1 MAGYLIADNEITDQ
15 SAFSEFAE
23 RIVGVMESH
32 DGKFLVRGGPTE
44 VVGGERTPHRVV
56 VVEFESVEAAQACI
70 NSAEYQE
77 LAAIRDSSSNTTTFI
92 VEGV

>member
-1 MAGYLIADNEITDQ
+1 MAAYVIADNEITDQ
-15 SAFSEFAE
+15 DLFAEFAE
-23 RIVGVMESH
+23 RMLGVTEAH
-32 DGKFLVRGGPTE
+32 GGKYLVRGGPTE

-56 VVEFESVEAAQACI
+56 VMEFENMERVHAYV
-70 NSAEYQE
+70 NSPEYLE

>member
-1 MAGYLIADNEITDQ
+1 MAGYLIADNEVTDQ

-32 DGKFLVRGGPTE
+32 GGKWLVRGGPTE
-44 VVGGERTPHRVV
+44 VVTGERAPHRVV
-56 VVEFESVEAAQACI
+56 VVEFESVGAAQACI

-77 LAAIRDSSSNTTTFI
+77 LAAIRDNSSNTTTFI